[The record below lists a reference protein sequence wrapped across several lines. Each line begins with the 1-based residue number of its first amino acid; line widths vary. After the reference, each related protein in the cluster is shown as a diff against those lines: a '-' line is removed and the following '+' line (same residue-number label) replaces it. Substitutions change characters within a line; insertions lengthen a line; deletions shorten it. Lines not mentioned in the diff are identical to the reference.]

1 MNIHFDPSTHCSP
14 EIHPITGPCVAQ
26 WMMTPGVGN
35 TSWVLLALLLVT
47 SVPVLPGDSSSCDT
61 AECGEDEGARSEN
74 IWTQHQH
81 QHQEQEQEEAV
92 PGDMARVALVLG
104 ASGETGKVISTS
116 LYYLALVSTC

>member
-1 MNIHFDPSTHCSP
+1 
-14 EIHPITGPCVAQ
+14 
-26 WMMTPGVGN
+26 MMTPGVGN

-74 IWTQHQH
+74 IWTQHQE
-81 QHQEQEQEEAV
+81 QQQEQQQEQEQEEAV